1 MDYLALKSSHQLLAI
16 ISVSGF
22 ILRWVGRMRQALWTQ
37 TRIAR
42 TLPHVI
48 DTLFLASGLVLAW
61 QLSLLST
68 LPGWLI
74 AKLAGMVIYILLGA
88 IAMRSTPR
96 PMRSLIF
103 FTSAIACFLWVVT
116 TAIYKSP
123 LGFLMILP
131 GL

>member
-1 MDYLALKSSHQLLAI
+1 MDYLALKFTHQLLAI

-22 ILRWVGRMRQALWTQ
+22 MLRWAGRMRHALWAQ

-48 DTLFLASGLVLAW
+48 DTLFLASGLALAW

-68 LPGWLI
+68 LPGWLV
-74 AKLAGMVIYILLGA
+74 AKLVGMVVYILLGA

-96 PMRSLIF
+96 RMRSLIF
-103 FTSAIACFLWVVT
+103 FTAAIACFLWVVT

-123 LGFLMILP
+123 LGFLMILQ